1 MNKFCLIIFCFL
13 WVTLSCAKKESVKS
27 EKNVVVES
35 YRLIDEKRTDEA
47 IQLLENA
54 LKDDEQNVDLK
65 MALASA
71 YAHKAGFRI
80 QKLVPAVKQ
89 IEKLNKIL
97 KEEEKKKKEERN
109 SVTGKKIDENASEI
123 AFVLLKYT
131 IFLETFASIP
141 SPSQE
146 ESKIL
151 LHAISII
158 NDLGND
164 IQPKH
169 AIYRV
174 VLSILLIKYYMT
186 NGLVDDPEFALIKNK
201 ESCEIEVKNL
211 SLYIRKLGELIVDVH
226 YDLAIAH
233 PNQSTDL
240 RKNAESIARS
250 LSVVAQQATNTVDIN
265 RMLLNVLNKEL
276 LGSFLQKYVQCE

>member
-1 MNKFCLIIFCFL
+1 MNKIILIIIYLSF
-13 WVTLSCAKKESVKS
+13 VILSCAKKENNSSHKD
-27 EKNVVVES
+27 VVVES

-65 MALASA
+65 MELASA

-97 KEEEKKKKEERN
+97 KEEKKKKEEKN
-109 SVTGKKIDENASEI
+109 PAAEKKIDENASEI
-123 AFVLLKYT
+123 ASILLKYT

-151 LHAISII
+151 SHAISII
-158 NDLGND
+158 NDLGNA

-169 AIYRV
+169 AIYRA

-186 NGLVDDPEFALIKNK
+186 NGLVDDPELALIKNK
-201 ESCEIEVKNL
+201 EFCQIEVKNL

-233 PNQSTDL
+233 PNQSIGL
-240 RKNAESIARS
+240 RNNAESIAHS
-250 LSVVAQQATNTVDIN
+250 LAVVAQQTTNSVDMN
-265 RMLLNVLNKEL
+265 SMLLNVLNKEL
-276 LGSFLQKYVQCE
+276 LGAFLQKYVQCE